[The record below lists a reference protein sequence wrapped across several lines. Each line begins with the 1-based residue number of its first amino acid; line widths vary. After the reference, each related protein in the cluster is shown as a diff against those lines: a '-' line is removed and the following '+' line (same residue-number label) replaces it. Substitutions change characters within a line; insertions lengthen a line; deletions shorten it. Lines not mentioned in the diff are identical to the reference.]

1 MSERRLSEQS
11 TRPFSDK
18 GDILGSFFVTKNLP
32 KKEPVSL
39 SETLVFSGLVC
50 YSRGKEFEWRRL
62 PAWV

>member
-18 GDILGSFFVTKNLP
+18 GDILGSFFVTKNLS
-32 KKEPVSL
+32 KRGL
-39 SETLVFSGLVC
+39 SETLVFGGLVC

>member
-32 KKEPVSL
+32 KKEPVGNPC
-39 SETLVFSGLVC
+39 F
-50 YSRGKEFEWRRL
+50 WRPGML
-62 PAWV
+62 